1 MKELY
6 TTKAEYNESPAG
18 LRLLTEWADYP
29 AQMLKAKSALR
40 RLVPSL
46 EILRGDA
53 LPDGTA
59 YTSSSDFAALW
70 LPSTEARK
78 RGTLDYLRGVA
89 LTDDVR
95 AVAVYEQRDENGAET
110 GYKYEII

>member
-1 MKELY
+1 MKNLY

-18 LRLLTEWADYP
+18 LHLLKEWEDYR
-29 AQMLKAKSALR
+29 AQERKAKNALR

-46 EILRGDA
+46 EIMRGDP

-59 YTSSSDFAALW
+59 YTSSGDFAALW
-70 LPSTEARK
+70 CPSTEARK

-89 LTDDVR
+89 LTDWREREKRLNGIRAAFVR
-95 AVAVYEQRDENGAET
+95 EVLNA
-110 GYKYEII
+110 